1 MRITVNGEPRDLDD
15 DVTIAA
21 LLGDRTRGS
30 AVVVDGAV
38 VPRTSWTGYRLRSGQ
53 QVELITAVQGG

>member
-15 DVTIAA
+15 DLTIAA
-21 LLGDRTRGS
+21 LLGERIRGS

-38 VPRTSWTGYRLRSGQ
+38 VPRTSWAGYRLRSGQ